1 MNILLKAAGLAAL
14 FFCSCFLGFAE
25 AEKLKN
31 RVRCLSHFVR
41 ALAEFSERVRTG
53 SEEIDRL
60 LVRCFGEDCIRR
72 DEDGFRVLP
81 FLKDKEDACLAEEFF
96 RDVGMSN
103 AGGESE
109 RAKLYGALFSGKLAE
124 AEKDAKE
131 RCRLFRTLGVLGG
144 CFLCIFLL

>member
-1 MNILLKAAGLAAL
+1 MNILLKIAGLAVL
-14 FFCSCFLGFAE
+14 FFSSCLLGFAE

-31 RVRCLSHFVR
+31 RVNRLSFFVR
-41 ALAEFSERVRTG
+41 ALSEYSERVRTG

-60 LVRCFGEDCIRR
+60 LLRCFGDGCIRPA
-72 DEDGFRVLP
+72 ENGFCVLP
-81 FLKDKEDACLAEEFF
+81 FLKDKEDARLAGEFF
-96 RDVGMSN
+96 RDAGMRN
-103 AGGESE
+103 ARGESE